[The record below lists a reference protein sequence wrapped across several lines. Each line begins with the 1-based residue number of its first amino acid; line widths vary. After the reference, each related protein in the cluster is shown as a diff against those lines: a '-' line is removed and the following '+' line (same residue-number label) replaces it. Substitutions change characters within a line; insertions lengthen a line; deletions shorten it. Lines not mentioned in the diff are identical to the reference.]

1 MPIINTTCIVI
12 VVISFILVM
21 AYMIVVHKFIKDAES
36 NDGKSDS
43 SHH

>member
-1 MPIINTTCIVI
+1 MINGVCIVI
-12 VVISFILVM
+12 VIFSFSLVT
-21 AYMIVVHKFIKDAES
+21 AYMVGVHKFIKDAEQ